1 MSFDA
6 KKAQVQDR
14 KLKVQRLVIPF
25 AITGNATP
33 ASKTIAVDEPSL
45 LFLKVEGINQITT
58 GTGAL
63 ESGESLPSLASAT
76 DSTGVINALVKIG
89 EPLAKVCLVR
99 VVGRGAT
106 QLSKQGE
113 ILAFTTGSDN
123 AGQSVVCNITTG
135 VNLASASIDAAL
147 EVEYIV
153 E

>member
-6 KKAQVQDR
+6 KNAQVQDR

-25 AITGNATP
+25 TITGNATP
-33 ASKTIAVDEPSL
+33 ASKTIASDEPSL
-45 LFLKVEGINQITT
+45 LFLKVEGINQITEAA
-58 GTGAL
+58 GAL
-63 ESGESLPSLASAT
+63 EDGETLPSLASAT

-89 EPLAKVCLVR
+89 EPLKKVCLVR
-99 VVGRGAT
+99 VVGRDGT
-106 QLSKQGE
+106 QLSRQGQ